1 MEFLSLRRG
10 CYLASQEAA
19 SVSAWILKIVS
30 LLQDLKT
37 REEGQDLVENAL
49 VLALI
54 SVGAVALLTGIG
66 AKVVNTLSSIN
77 SAL

>member
-1 MEFLSLRRG
+1 MSASFLKVCCALRQ
-10 CYLASQEAA
+10 LTA
-19 SVSAWILKIVS
+19 
-30 LLQDLKT
+30 

-54 SVGAVALLTGIG
+54 SMGAVAMLTGIG
-66 AKVVNTLSSIN
+66 TKVVATLTAIN

>member
-1 MEFLSLRRG
+1 
-10 CYLASQEAA
+10 LASQEAA
-19 SVSAWILKIVS
+19 SMSAWILKIVS

>member
-1 MEFLSLRRG
+1 
-10 CYLASQEAA
+10 
-19 SVSAWILKIVS
+19 VSAWILKIVS